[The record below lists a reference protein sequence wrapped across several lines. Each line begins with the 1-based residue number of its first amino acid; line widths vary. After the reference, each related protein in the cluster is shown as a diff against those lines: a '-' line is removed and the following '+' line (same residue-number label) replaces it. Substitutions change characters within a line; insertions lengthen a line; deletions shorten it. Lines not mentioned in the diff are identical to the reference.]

1 MVLEFKQTS
10 VNELQ
15 HSKKKKKRKHIVFL
29 LSRITACASGRF
41 EEGWRH
47 ERSLWEPDVYIF

>member
-15 HSKKKKKRKHIVFL
+15 HSKKKENTL